1 MPAAI
6 PLAVAGASLAG
17 SMISAD
23 ASRSAA
29 NKQADAT
36 QSQLAEQQYQF
47 DTVRSLLKPYV
58 DAGTSALPSYNTAS
72 SEFQQSLG
80 GYQEI
85 LSQLHNLTGANG
97 SQAQQTAINGL
108 QSNPLYTTSM
118 GLGQQAILAN
128 ASATGGLRG
137 GNTIASLGYLPGQI
151 LSNVMQQ
158 QIGNLGTSLNGQTG
172 MLNGLQNVIN
182 QYGNLLNLGENAAA
196 GTGQAAMST
205 GNNITSLLGQQ
216 GAIGAGATLAGAN
229 AFTNGLNGVT
239 GALGQ
244 YFGGGAGAGAGAFN
258 FTMPAASSAA
268 PSYMSAG
275 GMSPAGLFGV
285 GAGMGAGAGASGD

>member
-1 MPAAI
+1 
-6 PLAVAGASLAG
+6 
-17 SMISAD
+17 MISAD

-58 DAGTSALPSYNTAS
+58 DAGTAALPGYQSAQGN
-72 SEFQQSLG
+72 FQQGLNLYGRVLG
-80 GYQEI
+80 
-85 LSQLHNLTGANG
+85 QLNDLTGANG
-97 SQAQQTAINGL
+97 STAQQTAINGL

-118 GLGQQAILAN
+118 NLGQQAILAN

-137 GNTIASLGYLPGQI
+137 GNTIANLGYLPGQV
-151 LSNVMQQ
+151 LSNVMGT
-158 QIGNLGTSLNGQTG
+158 QIGNLGTSLNGVAG
-172 MLNGLQNVIN
+172 LLNGQNTAVS
-182 QYGNLLNLGENAAA
+182 QFGNLLNLGENAAA
-196 GTGQAAMST
+196 GTGQAAMNT
-205 GNNITSLLGQQ
+205 GNNITSILGQQ

-258 FTMPAASSAA
+258 FTMPAASAAA

>member
-1 MPAAI
+1 
-6 PLAVAGASLAG
+6 
-17 SMISAD
+17 MISAD

-58 DAGTSALPSYNTAS
+58 DAGTSALTGYQNSIGNYSQA
-72 SEFQQSLG
+72 LG
-80 GYQEI
+80 GYQNV
-85 LSQLHNLTGANG
+85 LGQLNNLTGANG
-97 SQAQQTAINGL
+97 APAQQAAITGL

-118 GLGQQAILAN
+118 NLGQQAILAN

-137 GNTIASLGYLPGQI
+137 GNMIANLGYLPGQI
-151 LSNVMQQ
+151 LSNVMQT
-158 QIGNLGTSLNGQTG
+158 QIGNLNTSLNGQIG
-172 MLNGLQNVIN
+172 LLNGANTAVGQWGGLA
-182 QYGNLLNLGENAAA
+182 GLGENAAA
-196 GTGQAAMST
+196 GTGNAAMQT

-258 FTMPAASSAA
+258 FTMPAASAAA